1 MALAIDK
8 PCVFAFAV
16 QYDAQISPFGPPPCG
31 SLPPGSL
38 GGFLRAARRLKP
50 PKGNI

>member
-16 QYDAQISPFGPPPCG
+16 QYDAQISPFGHPPLR
-31 SLPPGSL
+31 LP
-38 GGFLRAARRLKP
+38 AAGLPWRVP
-50 PKGNI
+50 